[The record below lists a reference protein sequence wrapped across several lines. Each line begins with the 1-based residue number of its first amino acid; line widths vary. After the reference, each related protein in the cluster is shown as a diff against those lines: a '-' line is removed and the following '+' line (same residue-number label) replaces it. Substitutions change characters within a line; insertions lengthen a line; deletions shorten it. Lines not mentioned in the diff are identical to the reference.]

1 MKIPSQAIWNYLI
14 HVISL
19 VRRIALGRREEWE
32 GRSGFAIDPI
42 PLSAFHGVEGDLS
55 EDHRIK
61 PSRELKNGH
70 VHMFT
75 LVSKFSVS
83 YKFYFDL
90 QQQRENY

>member
-42 PLSAFHGVEGDLS
+42 PLSAFHGDDADAQDSFDGDLS
-55 EDHRIK
+55 EDDRIK
-61 PSRELKNGH
+61 LSRELKNGH

-75 LVSKFSVS
+75 LVS
-83 YKFYFDL
+83 
-90 QQQRENY
+90 ETH